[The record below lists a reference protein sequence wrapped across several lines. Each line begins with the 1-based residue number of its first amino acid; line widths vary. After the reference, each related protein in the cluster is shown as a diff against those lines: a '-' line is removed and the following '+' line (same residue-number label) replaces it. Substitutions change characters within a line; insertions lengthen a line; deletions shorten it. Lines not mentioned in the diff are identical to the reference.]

1 MEEELTIRSASSE
14 RRKEMR
20 SFIEKY
26 PELLDLGEDEVKVYK
41 LLNEVGESSAK
52 VISARAKIPYSRIHA
67 VLYRLQQE
75 ELVVSRG
82 ETPKLFGLRFK
93 DPELSKLWPSK
104 RAKPGKASGG

>member
-1 MEEELTIRSASSE
+1 MG
-14 RRKEMR
+14 

-26 PELLDLGEDEVKVYK
+26 PEILGLGEDEVKVYK

-52 VISARAKIPYSRIHA
+52 VISAQTKIPYSRIHA

-75 ELVVSRG
+75 DLVISRG
-82 ETPKLFGLRFK
+82 EIPKLFSLRFK

-104 RAKPGKASGG
+104 RARHGKASGG